1 MNRTNSFNLLKDA
14 SEIKH
19 KACVFDLDG
28 VLRVGRNVIS
38 GSEYLLKHLNERGV
52 KTMILTNEC
61 RYTIDDL
68 KDELNE
74 IGMVIPDET
83 IIYTAACAARDYL
96 KDKLERFPSKNFK
109 VCVIGELGLYE
120 TIMELQTYDN
130 FTNNSN
136 YEKDEKDESTELYV
150 VLGTVD
156 RIKINHLN
164 KLLKLVNLGAK
175 IITTCKD
182 ISDPASKGDFN
193 LGMPMHMLHMIGFNV
208 NRKIHSYS
216 TGKPNPRIGKYIYRC
231 VASAVSN
238 PNEILF
244 VGDTIY
250 TDIQLA
256 EECGF
261 HSCLVLSGNTKKD
274 TINMYTIEPDFILED
289 INKLNDI
296 L

>member
-1 MNRTNSFNLLKDA
+1 MNRSYSFNSLKDV
-14 SEIKH
+14 SDITH

-28 VLRVGRNVIS
+28 VLRVGKDLIS
-38 GSEYLLKHLNERGV
+38 GSEYLLKHLEERNV

-61 RYTIDDL
+61 RYTVDEL

-74 IGMVIPDET
+74 IGLYIPDET

-96 KDKLERFPSKNFK
+96 KDKLERFPNKKFN

-120 TIMELQTYDN
+120 TIMELQNYSN
-130 FTNNSN
+130 FINSN
-136 YEKDEKDESTELYV
+136 NIEDTSSELYV
-150 VLGTVD
+150 ILGTVNK
-156 RIKINHLN
+156 IKINHLN
-164 KLLKLVNLGAK
+164 KLLKSINAGAK

-208 NRKIHSYS
+208 NRKIQSYS
-216 TGKPNPRIGKYIYRC
+216 TGKPNPRIGKYIYN
-231 VASAVSN
+231 SLKSYISSTKD
-238 PNEILF
+238 ILF

-261 HSCLVLSGNTKKD
+261 HSCLVLSGNTKIE
-274 TINMYTIEPDFILED
+274 TINMYAIEPDFILKD
-289 INKLNDI
+289 INKLNNI

>member
-1 MNRTNSFNLLKDA
+1 
-14 SEIKH
+14 
-19 KACVFDLDG
+19 
-28 VLRVGRNVIS
+28 
-38 GSEYLLKHLNERGV
+38 
-52 KTMILTNEC
+52 MILTNEC

-68 KDELNE
+68 KDELSE
-74 IGMVIPDET
+74 IGMIIPDET

-96 KDKLERFPSKNFK
+96 KDKLERFPNKNFK
-109 VCVIGELGLYE
+109 IFVIGELGLYE
-120 TIMELQTYDN
+120 TIMELQTYNN
-130 FTNNSN
+130 FISNLN
-136 YEKDEKDESTELYV
+136 YEKEANSELYV

-216 TGKPNPRIGKYIYRC
+216 TGKPNPRIGKYIYKC
-231 VASAVSN
+231 VSSVVSN

-244 VGDTIY
+244 IGDTIY

-261 HSCLVLSGNTKKD
+261 HSCLVLSGNTKKN
-274 TINMYTIEPDFILED
+274 TINMYTIDPDFILEN

>member
-1 MNRTNSFNLLKDA
+1 MNRSKSQNSLKDTL
-14 SEIKH
+14 EICH
-19 KACVFDLDG
+19 KVCVFDLDG
-28 VLRVGRNVIS
+28 VLRVGKDIIK
-38 GSEYLLKHLNERGV
+38 GSEYLLKHLKERGI

-61 RYTIDDL
+61 RYSVDEL

-74 IGMVIPDET
+74 IGLHIPEDT

-96 KDKLERFPSKNFK
+96 KDKLKRFPNRNLN

-120 TIMELQTYDN
+120 TIMELHEYDN
-130 FTNNSN
+130 FISCSNNKEN
-136 YEKDEKDESTELYV
+136 KNTDLYV
-150 VLGTVD
+150 VLGTVNK
-156 RIKINHLN
+156 IKINHLN
-164 KLLKLVNLGAK
+164 KLLKLVKRGAK

-216 TGKPNPRIGKYIYRC
+216 TGKPNPRIGKYIYN
-231 VASAVSN
+231 SFKKHISK
-238 PNEILF
+238 PSDILF
-244 VGDTIY
+244 IGDTIY

-261 HSCLVLSGNTKKD
+261 HSCLVLSGNTKRE
-274 TINMYTIEPDFILED
+274 TVNMYTIEPDFILED
-289 INKLNDI
+289 INNLNDI

>member
-1 MNRTNSFNLLKDA
+1 MNRTNSFNLLK
-14 SEIKH
+14 ETVKMKH

-28 VLRVGRNVIS
+28 VLRVGKNIIS
-38 GSEYLLKHLNERGV
+38 GSEYILKHLEERGI
-52 KTMILTNEC
+52 KTMIITNEC

-74 IGMVIPDET
+74 IGLYVPDNT
-83 IIYTAACAARDYL
+83 IIYTAACASRDYL
-96 KDKLERFPSKNFK
+96 KEKLERFPEKKFN

-120 TIMELQTYDN
+120 TIMELHKYSN
-130 FTNNSN
+130 FISCSDSEMNG
-136 YEKDEKDESTELYV
+136 STELYV
-150 VLGTVD
+150 IIGTVNK
-156 RIKINHLN
+156 IKINHLN
-164 KLLKLVNLGAK
+164 KLLKLINAGAK

-208 NRKIHSYS
+208 NQKIHSYS
-216 TGKPNPRIGKYIYRC
+216 TGKPNPRIGKYIYNLLKMHI
-231 VASAVSN
+231 SS
-238 PNEILF
+238 PSDILF
-244 VGDTIY
+244 IGDTIY

-261 HSCLVLSGNTKKD
+261 HSCLVLSGNTKKE
-274 TINMYTIEPDFILED
+274 TINLYAIEPDFILND